1 MDCSIQGSFTA
12 NQSGLI
18 RLKWSNKFSRLRGK
32 KLSQVVRVVGPKEL
46 HSSIEAA
53 DVVAKKTQ
61 RKESNSAVK
70 RPAHTVSIREGG
82 SILVTALT
90 NQDEFLNSSSSLH
103 NSIDCKDDDDD
114 DNNTTSSYVLDGC
127 SSSTPDK
134 VIQTT
139 ESTGQMRR
147 GSYFSRILYTAAQ
160 AAGHVAVKSPDTNNS
175 AASTTTLPQNLDI
188 TTNSLPPDEVTC
200 SREDMIDLYASYNRQ
215 EDELA
220 IAEVKRTQAETHTR
234 LVLGK
239 LLRKEADM
247 EQLHSKLESMKEDR
261 LVSEQQY
268 EHRTLELGE
277 SRRYLEQSIRD
288 KEKLD
293 NARLKVDRENDLLRS
308 ERYVWQMAR
317 SGIQDELSKVV
328 NALELE
334 KQSHNDTRRLLT
346 RAQEAL
352 HSEELEN
359 YQMAAKLKEQADK
372 RVLEKAQEEANISGQ
387 KAEGS
392 KAALL
397 ELEGK
402 IANLHSQKHNLA
414 RELKKQVKVFKD
426 KFSAI
431 NAEAEE
437 ARMMQRTMQSR
448 LKELEVECEAHIANE
463 AENEIKIQ
471 RLRAEKKLLVS
482 EIRKDSTPSVAIDSS
497 ASVDDAQ
504 ASTPVSLPSLTF
516 NLDPQCIISQLSKQI
531 VYLRKRKI
539 QLQEQLDASAAKKR
553 GSSDDHNVTS
563 SLSRQV
569 EDIDRAVM
577 QLQSRVKRLM
587 SMEQREGCGDEG
599 SIDPTA
605 SAKQPA

>member
-1 MDCSIQGSFTA
+1 MACSIQGSFTA

-32 KLSQVVRVVGPKEL
+32 KLSQLVRVVGPKEL
-46 HSSIEAA
+46 HSAIEAA

-61 RKESNSAVK
+61 WQQSNSAAK
-70 RPAHTVSIREGG
+70 RPAHTVSIHEGD

-103 NSIDCKDDDDD
+103 NSIGCKDDDDD
-114 DNNTTSSYVLDGC
+114 DNNTTSSYVLGGC

-139 ESTGQMRR
+139 ESNGQMRR
-147 GSYFSRILYTAAQ
+147 GSYFSRIFYTAAQ
-160 AAGHVAVKSPDTNNS
+160 AADHVLVKSLGTNNS
-175 AASTTTLPQNLDI
+175 AAGTTTVPQNLDI
-188 TTNSLPPDEVTC
+188 TTNSLPPDTVTC
-200 SREDMIDLYASYNRQ
+200 LREDMTDLCVSYNRQ

-220 IAEVKRTQAETHTR
+220 IAEVKRTQAETRTM

-247 EQLHSKLESMKEDR
+247 EQLLSKLESMKEDR

-268 EHRTLELGE
+268 EHRTLELDE
-277 SRRYLEQSIRD
+277 SRRYLEQNIRD

-293 NARLKVDRENDLLRS
+293 DACLKVGRENDLLRS
-308 ERYVWQMAR
+308 ERNVWQMAR

-334 KQSHNDTRRLLT
+334 KQSHHDTRRLLA

-372 RVLEKAQEEANISGQ
+372 RVLEKAQEEAKISGEE
-387 KAEGS
+387 AEDS
-392 KAALL
+392 KAALV
-397 ELEGK
+397 ELEGE
-402 IANLHSQKHNLA
+402 IANLHSQKHNLV
-414 RELKKQVKVFKD
+414 RELKKQMKVFQD
-426 KFSAI
+426 KLSAI

-448 LKELEVECEAHIANE
+448 LKVLEEEGEAHIANE

-471 RLRAEKKLLVS
+471 RLRAEKRLLVS
-482 EIRKDSTPSVAIDSS
+482 EIRKGSTPSVALDSS
-497 ASVDDAQ
+497 TSAEDVQ
-504 ASTPVSLPSLTF
+504 ASAPVSLPSLTC
-516 NLDPQCIISQLSKQI
+516 NLDPQRIISQLSKQI
-531 VYLRKRKI
+531 VYLRKRKM
-539 QLQEQLDASAAKKR
+539 QLQEQLDASAAKKG
-553 GSSDDHNVTS
+553 GSIDDHSVTS

-587 SMEQREGCGDEG
+587 STEQREGCGDEG
-599 SIDPTA
+599 SIDPIA